1 MNAFK
6 LPGIGISER
15 DNYQVLGK
23 GWYGIVIRPPIIP
36 ARKTSI
42 FKFIQKDSLSCD
54 TFTDNANKHKY
65 VGKIAGENVLRD
77 EYNFINKLVEI
88 DSEYSKLVKGKVK
101 LCTFTE
107 EDIPKNP
114 KSLFSDITNY
124 NETFPN
130 SSGDRRSPSE
140 LVEQRLSAPRPVYQL
155 IMPYLGNTFCDFL
168 DPYKK
173 ICKIQCK
180 VVMDSTKVGLPLRI
194 VDVVTCK
201 RIIGAFQKLY
211 IDIHNYNASG
221 IFHNDIKP
229 DNLIYNVENNVLILI
244 DFNAS
249 IHKQIVD
256 QYVHNIKSYQEI
268 FDKYA
273 FINKVVLYF
282 LQIALSNQTI
292 YDELYDLYADL
303 IKYIKTVTSKIKPHI
318 ELHQTDFITITTN
331 FDEKLAKL
339 FERALNMDETN
350 DYERTNNDFCSL
362 NNQNFQSVEEQ
373 RKNAK
378 IYSEYEKNKT
388 REIREMG
395 REDKRGGKK
404 TRKKRIKVRRTVRRR

>member
-65 VGKIAGENVLRD
+65 VGKIARENVLRD

-114 KSLFSDITNY
+114 KSLVSDITNY
-124 NETFPN
+124 NETF
-130 SSGDRRSPSE
+130 
-140 LVEQRLSAPRPVYQL
+140 PVYQL

-180 VVMDSTKVGLPLRI
+180 VVLDSTKVGLPLRV

-211 IDIHNYNASG
+211 TDIHNYNVAG

-229 DNLIYNVENNVLILI
+229 DNLIYNVENNVLIMI

-249 IHKQIVD
+249 IHKQIVN

-268 FDKYA
+268 YDKYA
-273 FINKVVLYF
+273 FIDKVVLYF
-282 LQIALSNQTI
+282 LSVAFNNQTI
-292 YDELYDLYADL
+292 YDTLYDIYEDFV
-303 IKYIKTVTSKIKPHI
+303 KYIKIVTSKIKPQH
-318 ELHQTDFITITTN
+318 ELHTTDFTAIKTN
-331 FDEKLAKL
+331 FDEKLTAL
-339 FERALNMDETN
+339 FERVLHMDEMH

-362 NNQNFQSVEEQ
+362 NNMIVQNVDEQ

-404 TRKKRIKVRRTVRRR
+404 TRKNRIKRTKRKSHSRRSRA

>member
-6 LPGIGISER
+6 LPGIGMSER

-54 TFTDNANKHKY
+54 TFTDIANKYRY
-65 VGKIAGENVLRD
+65 VGKIARENVLRD
-77 EYNFINKLVEI
+77 EYYFINKLVEI

-101 LCTFTE
+101 LCTLTE
-107 EDIPKNP
+107 EDVTNNA
-114 KSLFSDITNY
+114 KSLVRDITNY
-124 NETFPN
+124 NETF
-130 SSGDRRSPSE
+130 
-140 LVEQRLSAPRPVYQL
+140 PVYQL

-180 VVMDSTKVGLPLRI
+180 VNVNPTRVNTKLKI
-194 VDVVTCK
+194 VDAVTCK
-201 RIIGAFQKLY
+201 QIIGAFQKLY
-211 IDIHNYNASG
+211 VDIHNYNASG

-229 DNLIYNVENNVLILI
+229 DNLIYNVDTNVLIMI
-244 DFNAS
+244 DFNTS
-249 IHKQIVD
+249 IHKQIVN

-268 FDKYA
+268 IDKYD

-282 LQIALSNQTI
+282 LSVAFNNQTI
-292 YDELYDLYADL
+292 YDALYDIYEDFV
-303 IKYIKTVTSKIKPHI
+303 KYIKIVTSKIKPQY
-318 ELHQTDFITITTN
+318 ELYTSDFTAITTN
-331 FDEKLAKL
+331 FDEKLANL
-339 FERALNMDETN
+339 FERVLNMDETY
-350 DYERTNNDFCSL
+350 DFERTNNDFCSL
-362 NNQNFQSVEEQ
+362 NLKNFQSVDEQ

-378 IYSEYEKNKT
+378 IYSEHAKNKI
-388 REIREMG
+388 RENREMG

-404 TRKKRIKVRRTVRRR
+404 TRKKRNKQTKRKTPYRRSRT